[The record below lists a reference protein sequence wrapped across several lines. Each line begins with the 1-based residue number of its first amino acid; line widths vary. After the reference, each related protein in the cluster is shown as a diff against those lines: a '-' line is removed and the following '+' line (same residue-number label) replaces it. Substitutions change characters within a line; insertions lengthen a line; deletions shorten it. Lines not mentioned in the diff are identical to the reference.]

1 MEDNI
6 ICIRLITNSSSP
18 VASHAPANNFK
29 SFINTPEEKKKILF
43 SPSQLLINMF
53 DLTLV
58 LNKLLWHILQL
69 LPLLEQDNKREGKPG
84 FRCLQNVSVKYS
96 CYHFAQIQLKISFA
110 VSYSFFLFINYLPWL
125 VNKTSQGSI

>member
-1 MEDNI
+1 MKENLNVEDNI
-6 ICIRLITNSSSP
+6 ICIRVITNSSSP

-29 SFINTPEEKKKILF
+29 SFINTPAEKKKILF

-96 CYHFAQIQLKISFA
+96 CYHFAQIQVKNLLRC
-110 VSYSFFLFINYLPWL
+110 VLFFL
-125 VNKTSQGSI
+125 SIYQFLTIVSK